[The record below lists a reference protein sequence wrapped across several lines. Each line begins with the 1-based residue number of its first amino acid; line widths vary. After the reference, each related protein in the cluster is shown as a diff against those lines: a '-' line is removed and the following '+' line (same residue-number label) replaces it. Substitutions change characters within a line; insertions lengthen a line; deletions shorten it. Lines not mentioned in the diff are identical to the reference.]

1 MYEYYC
7 GSNNILTLRN
17 PHYILMNRDC
27 LPSQIRLI
35 THYPTVYIFTNPIH
49 DRIHFP
55 PHRHTQSNRNEIPRN
70 TDNISLAAQSHQFA
84 PKQNYRWSVCRCKGV
99 GGRLRLKCKKGGV
112 LKLATPQILQAKK
125 GSSREKHMIPK
136 LFSSHSQQLPTTL
149 AVFRS

>member
-1 MYEYYC
+1 MEHNQAVRVLRNTVV
-7 GSNNILTLRN
+7 SNNILTLRN

-84 PKQNYRWSVCRCKGV
+84 PKQNLVEIAGFLVRRTVPS
-99 GGRLRLKCKKGGV
+99 
-112 LKLATPQILQAKK
+112 T
-125 GSSREKHMIPK
+125 S
-136 LFSSHSQQLPTTL
+136 T
-149 AVFRS
+149 